1 MPLKACSREQ
11 VGRRIGRGRRSL
23 RREATQGMIAI
34 LAVLLACAIVLHA
47 DAQTAPAQKS
57 VHSIDGLEHFIPA
70 QMQTWKVPGLAIA
83 VVQDGQVIYS
93 RGFGL
98 RDVKS

>member
-11 VGRRIGRGRRSL
+11 VVRRIDCGCRSL
-23 RREATQGMIAI
+23 RREVTLGMTTI
-34 LAVLLACAIVLHA
+34 LSVLLACTIVLHA

-57 VHSIDGLEHFIPA
+57 GHSIDGLEHFIPA

-83 VVQDGQVIYS
+83 VVQDGKVIYL

-98 RDVKS
+98 RG